1 MAKHF
6 NTRFTGTVIPGNGRG
21 KGLGFPTA
29 NLAVEDDKPDDG
41 VYSAWVQLASG
52 SWVGATVSVGSNPTF
67 KNVRDRRMECHLHD
81 HGRDI
86 YGERIEVVLVRFLRP
101 MIAFG
106 DADELITQTR
116 LDVVESRQILAE
128 IPHPV
133 PCGGPAPR

>member
-1 MAKHF
+1 M
-6 NTRFTGTVIPGNGRG
+6 TVIVIPSNCCL
-21 KGLGFPTA
+21 KGLGYHTA
-29 NLAVEDDKPDDG
+29 NHAVEDDKPDDG

-106 DADELITQTR
+106 DVDELITQTR
-116 LDVVESRQILAE
+116 LDVVESREILAE
-128 IPHPV
+128 IAHPV
-133 PCGGPAPR
+133 PWGGHGPAY

>member
-1 MAKHF
+1 MSSTSLTLNPSFFTRADTEQSVAKHF

-86 YGERIEVVLVRFLRP
+86 Y
-101 MIAFG
+101 
-106 DADELITQTR
+106 
-116 LDVVESRQILAE
+116 
-128 IPHPV
+128 
-133 PCGGPAPR
+133 